1 MSIDI
6 QNNSLAGFKRRAEAA
21 LPGRVVS
28 VVLFGSRARGDAEP
42 DSDWDIAVLV
52 AGTPTSK
59 DRRALADAAYDVLLE
74 TGVFIQPIT
83 LPAARLEEDS
93 LLLGRIRNEGIP
105 V

>member
-1 MSIDI
+1 MSTDI
-6 QNNSLAGFKRRAEAA
+6 QNNSLAGFKRRVEAA
-21 LPGRVVS
+21 LPGRVVR

-52 AGTPTSK
+52 AGTPTPK

-74 TGVFIQPIT
+74 SGVFIQPIA
-83 LPAARLEEDS
+83 LSSARFDEDS